1 MVRKVF
7 EQRLEEVNCRLI
19 EIDEALLLDKLP
31 TDVPDLVAEV
41 VAASK
46 QMTKSG
52 AAEKPWI
59 SYLAEVDDRV
69 VGTCAFKGPPTGGR
83 VEIAYFTFPGHEAKG
98 IATRMGRALLEIA
111 LRTDPAVEI
120 FAQTLVERNASHRVL
135 EKLCFEVF
143 GIVDHKEDG
152 QVLEWTYRSPS

>member
-1 MVRKVF
+1 
-7 EQRLEEVNCRLI
+7 
-19 EIDEALLLDKLP
+19 
-31 TDVPDLVAEV
+31 
-41 VAASK
+41 
-46 QMTKSG
+46 MTKSV

-59 SYLAEVDDRV
+59 CYLAEVDDRV

-83 VEIAYFTFPGHEAKG
+83 VEIAYFTFPAHEAKG

-111 LRTDPAVEI
+111 LRTDPAVEV